1 LVAVFGPIVLSQS
14 LLMMAGKPKM
24 LEGGAVRTQLVSRHR
39 LRREALLTEQLAHKL
54 DGCAFV
60 PSALNKNFEN
70 LAFMIDRAPQVQ
82 PDGVLDEDRGKAM
95 AAVRDIGHAKGYRR
109 LPCPTTSLS

>member
-1 LVAVFGPIVLSQS
+1 
-14 LLMMAGKPKM
+14 
-24 LEGGAVRTQLVSRHR
+24 
-39 LRREALLTEQLAHKL
+39 
-54 DGCAFV
+54 
-60 PSALNKNFEN
+60 
-70 LAFMIDRAPQVQ
+70 MIDRAPQVQ